1 MLTMSEIYYLNRA
14 LDGKKI
20 YGIDSIYKAIDKQ
33 KNKINPKDSLINK
46 KVFDKDGK
54 INALSF
60 ELITL
65 LDRYKKADS
74 YIWIDNKVVAKD
86 KSIDAVV
93 LSMKDISNIN
103 ISGMLKSAIS
113 LWIFT
118 HKPFLLGYKEVYT
131 KSSKIVKVSDLYY
144 EILEDKP
151 DDEILFLREEKKG
164 KMSFYSIYFV
174 DKEDLFKYDYLSK
187 TLSMI
192 NPKDARD
199 EILSLLDIEG

>member
-65 LDRYKKADS
+65 LVDIKKL
-74 YIWIDNKVVAKD
+74 IH
-86 KSIDAVV
+86 
-93 LSMKDISNIN
+93 
-103 ISGMLKSAIS
+103 
-113 LWIFT
+113 IF
-118 HKPFLLGYKEVYT
+118 G
-131 KSSKIVKVSDLYY
+131 
-144 EILEDKP
+144 
-151 DDEILFLREEKKG
+151 
-164 KMSFYSIYFV
+164 
-174 DKEDLFKYDYLSK
+174 
-187 TLSMI
+187 
-192 NPKDARD
+192 
-199 EILSLLDIEG
+199 